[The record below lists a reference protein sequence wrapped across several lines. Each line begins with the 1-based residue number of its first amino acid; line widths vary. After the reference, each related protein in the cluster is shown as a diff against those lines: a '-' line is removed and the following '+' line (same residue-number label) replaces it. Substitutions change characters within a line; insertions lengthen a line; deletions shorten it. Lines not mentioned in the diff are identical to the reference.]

1 MTRVTTHFDARLV
14 RQKVNEASF
23 RSLGHASAAI
33 RLTAK
38 RSIRRRKK
46 PSLPGQPPHTPTG
59 ALKRIIRYAVD
70 RQRST
75 ADIGPINE
83 YTRTIWHLHEFG
95 GVTQKR
101 LRLLPA
107 HRFRVGE
114 FGPIRRRDAKR
125 FTRARLMTEAQARRA
140 TRLIEE
146 ENQSRRRESRLLRR
160 YPARPFM
167 RPALDGNRSK
177 LPQFWENAVRR

>member
-1 MTRVTTHFDARLV
+1 MTKVRTRFDSRLV
-14 RQKVNEASF
+14 REKAHEASF

-38 RSIRRRKK
+38 RSIRRRKR

-70 RQRST
+70 QQKTT

-83 YTRTIWHLHEFG
+83 YAQTIWHLHEFG
-95 GVTQKR
+95 GVARKR
-101 LRLLPA
+101 LRLLA
-107 HRFRVGE
+107 SHRFRVGE
-114 FGPIRRRDAKR
+114 FGPVRKRDGKR

-140 TRLIEE
+140 TRLVEE
-146 ENQSRRRESRLLRR
+146 ENQARRRESRLLRR

-167 RPALDGNRSK
+167 RPALDANRSR
-177 LPQFWENAVRR
+177 LPQFWENSVRR